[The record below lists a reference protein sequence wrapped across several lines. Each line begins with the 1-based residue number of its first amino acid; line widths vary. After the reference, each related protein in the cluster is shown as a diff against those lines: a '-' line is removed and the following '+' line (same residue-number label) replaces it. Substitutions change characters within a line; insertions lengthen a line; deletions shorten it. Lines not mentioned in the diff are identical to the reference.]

1 MASRSTILPRAVFTV
16 SNGSVVIHFSNKRH
30 AAGSECSRGRS
41 EFKGFTA
48 IGNGY
53 VIAFVQNVCPAAG
66 MVSLG
71 RCRIEFY
78 SFVTGNRSRKCKGIG
93 GADVIPLV
101 VSGAVFLVIV
111 EGLAFIICDSLP
123 EVWRALSSLLT

>member
-1 MASRSTILPRAVFTV
+1 AV

-30 AAGSECSRGRS
+30 AAGGECSNVCRL

-78 SFVTGNRSRKCKGIG
+78 NFVTVGNRSRKCKGIG

-101 VSGAVFLVIV
+101 VSGGSLK
-111 EGLAFIICDSLP
+111 GLRL
-123 EVWRALSSLLT
+123 